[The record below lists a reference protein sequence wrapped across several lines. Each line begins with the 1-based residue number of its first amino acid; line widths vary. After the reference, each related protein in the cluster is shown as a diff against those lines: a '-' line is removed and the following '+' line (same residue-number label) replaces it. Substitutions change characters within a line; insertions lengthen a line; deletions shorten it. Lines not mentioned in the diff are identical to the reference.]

1 MNLPKTIRTQ
11 SDDSRA
17 QKHAVLPHN
26 PKRHS
31 ASFRR
36 VLVLVYGTVVL
47 FALLI
52 TGIYTVVSPQ
62 IFASNKISDLIP
74 KGQIIAGYIESTLR
88 GELSSTYLVPLI
100 GRSTS
105 QWEATV
111 WVVDANGDTLIRT
124 QQIEGRRV
132 GRLPAKLSESM
143 LPQVLSGEVATHVGS
158 MEDLTVSDGA
168 SHRKSARS
176 SGVMNGLSE
185 GSAKA
190 PETDSTEE
198 VMNGNLVVVAVPIT
212 FMDEVIGAVF
222 MAQSM
227 TEIMGGM
234 QALTNTLALSLL
246 LVGLL
251 MLPVVLFFASRMVRP
266 ITRMRTVALTMAGG
280 DLTARAEDGSN
291 DEYGELGRALN
302 YLSSELGSTISS
314 LQMERNR
321 LQSLINGLSEGII
334 AVDAKGATTL
344 INPAVYGLLN
354 LQSTDD
360 NVRAAAPDVF
370 AMFDQALSSAQAVKK
385 TVWQGDVALHISVSP
400 LLLQSGEVTGCVGI
414 VSDVTSAERLEQT
427 RRDYVANVSHEL
439 RTPLTA
445 MRALIEPLRDGLV
458 KTEEQRQQIYDVV
471 LRETMRLSRLVNDML
486 ELSRLQSGTA
496 SLSRSVFAPLP
507 LFNLIHET
515 YSAYAED
522 YQQTF
527 VYDVPE
533 DLPSVW
539 GNPDRT
545 QQVLIVL
552 LDNAFKYTPEGGVV
566 TLSACAEGDVV
577 RVRVRDTGVG
587 IPAADLPH
595 VFDRFYKVDKSHHSK
610 GTGLGLVIAYE
621 IMKHLGEEMS
631 VTSEPGQGSCFT
643 FTLHI
648 AQGSAERTAELPKAP
663 A

>member
-1 MNLPKTIRTQ
+1 MTAGR
-11 SDDSRA
+11 
-17 QKHAVLPHN
+17 

-36 VLVLVYGTVVL
+36 VLVLVYGTVIL

-111 WVVDANGDTLIRT
+111 WVVDASGDTLIRT

-266 ITRMRTVALTMAGG
+266 ITRMRTVALSMAGG

-610 GTGLGLVIAYE
+610 GTGLGLAIAYE

-648 AQGSAERTAELPKAP
+648 AQGAAEKTAELPKAP

>member
-1 MNLPKTIRTQ
+1 MTAGR
-11 SDDSRA
+11 
-17 QKHAVLPHN
+17 

-36 VLVLVYGTVVL
+36 VLVLVYGTVIL

-62 IFASNKISDLIP
+62 IFASNKITDLIP

-111 WVVDANGDTLIRT
+111 WVVDASGDTLIRT

-185 GSAKA
+185 GSAKV
-190 PETDSTEE
+190 PETESTEE

-354 LQSTDD
+354 LQSTND

-610 GTGLGLVIAYE
+610 GTGLGLAIAYE

-631 VTSEPGQGSCFT
+631 VTSEPGRGSCFT

-648 AQGSAERTAELPKAP
+648 AQGSAEKTAELPKAP

>member
-1 MNLPKTIRTQ
+1 MTAGR
-11 SDDSRA
+11 
-17 QKHAVLPHN
+17 

-36 VLVLVYGTVVL
+36 VLVLVYGTVIL

-111 WVVDANGDTLIRT
+111 WVVDASGDTLIRT

-158 MEDLTVSDGA
+158 MEDLTVSDGTGQ
-168 SHRKSARS
+168 RRSARS
-176 SGVMNGLSE
+176 SSVMNGLSE
-185 GSAKA
+185 GSAKT

-302 YLSSELGSTISS
+302 HLSSELGSTISS

-577 RVRVRDTGVG
+577 RVRVCDTGVG

-610 GTGLGLVIAYE
+610 GTGLGLAIAYE

-631 VTSEPGQGSCFT
+631 VTSEPGRGSCFT

-648 AQGSAERTAELPKAP
+648 AQGAAEKTAELPKAP

>member
-1 MNLPKTIRTQ
+1 MTAGR
-11 SDDSRA
+11 
-17 QKHAVLPHN
+17 

-36 VLVLVYGTVVL
+36 VLVLVYGTVIL

-111 WVVDANGDTLIRT
+111 WVVDASGDTLIRT

-168 SHRKSARS
+168 SHRKSAWS
-176 SGVMNGLSE
+176 SSVMNGLSE

-610 GTGLGLVIAYE
+610 GTGLGLAIAYE

-648 AQGSAERTAELPKAP
+648 AQGSAEKTAEPPKAP

>member
-1 MNLPKTIRTQ
+1 MTAGR
-11 SDDSRA
+11 
-17 QKHAVLPHN
+17 

-36 VLVLVYGTVVL
+36 VLVLVYGTVIL

-111 WVVDANGDTLIRT
+111 WVVDASGDTLIRT

-168 SHRKSARS
+168 SHRKSAWS
-176 SGVMNGLSE
+176 SSVMNGLSE

-302 YLSSELGSTISS
+302 YLSSELGNTISS

-610 GTGLGLVIAYE
+610 GTGLGLAIAYE

-648 AQGSAERTAELPKAP
+648 AQGTAEKTAELPKAP

>member
-1 MNLPKTIRTQ
+1 MT
-11 SDDSRA
+11 
-17 QKHAVLPHN
+17 AVRL
-26 PKRHS
+26 KRHS

-36 VLVLVYGTVVL
+36 VLVLVYGTVIL

-111 WVVDANGDTLIRT
+111 WVVDASGDTLIRT

-168 SHRKSARS
+168 SHRKSAWS
-176 SGVMNGLSE
+176 SSVMNGLSE
-185 GSAKA
+185 GSTKA

-610 GTGLGLVIAYE
+610 GTGLGLAIAYE

-648 AQGSAERTAELPKAP
+648 AQGSAEKTAELPKAP

>member
-1 MNLPKTIRTQ
+1 MNLPKPVR
-11 SDDSRA
+11 
-17 QKHAVLPHN
+17 K
-26 PKRHS
+26 PKNDAPYSSMRHS

-36 VLVLVYGTVVL
+36 VLALVYGTVIL

-62 IFASNKISDLIP
+62 IFANNKISDLIP

-111 WVVDANGDTLIRT
+111 WVVDAGGDTLIRT

-168 SHRKSARS
+168 SQRKSAWS
-176 SGVMNGLSE
+176 SSVMNGLSE
-185 GSAKA
+185 GSAKT

-610 GTGLGLVIAYE
+610 GTGLGLAIAYE

-631 VTSEPGQGSCFT
+631 VTSEPGRGSCFT

-648 AQGSAERTAELPKAP
+648 AQGAAEKTAELPKAP

>member
-1 MNLPKTIRTQ
+1 MTAGR
-11 SDDSRA
+11 
-17 QKHAVLPHN
+17 
-26 PKRHS
+26 PKRYS

-36 VLVLVYGTVVL
+36 VLVLVYGTVIL

-111 WVVDANGDTLIRT
+111 WVVDASGDTLIRT

-168 SHRKSARS
+168 SHRKSAWS
-176 SGVMNGLSE
+176 SSVMNGLSE

-610 GTGLGLVIAYE
+610 GTGLGLAIAYE

-648 AQGSAERTAELPKAP
+648 AQGAAEKMAELPKAP

>member
-1 MNLPKTIRTQ
+1 MTAGR
-11 SDDSRA
+11 
-17 QKHAVLPHN
+17 

-36 VLVLVYGTVVL
+36 VLVLVYGTVIL

-111 WVVDANGDTLIRT
+111 WVVDASGDTLIRT

-185 GSAKA
+185 GSAKV

-610 GTGLGLVIAYE
+610 GTGLGLAIAYE

-648 AQGSAERTAELPKAP
+648 AQGAAEKTAELPKAP

>member
-1 MNLPKTIRTQ
+1 MTAGR
-11 SDDSRA
+11 
-17 QKHAVLPHN
+17 

-36 VLVLVYGTVVL
+36 VLVLVYGTVIL

-111 WVVDANGDTLIRT
+111 WVVDASGDTLIRT

-132 GRLPAKLSESM
+132 GRLPAKLSKSM

-158 MEDLTVSDGA
+158 MEDLTVSDGT
-168 SHRKSARS
+168 SQRRSARS
-176 SGVMNGLSE
+176 SSVMNGLSE
-185 GSAKA
+185 GSAKT

-302 YLSSELGSTISS
+302 HLSSELGSTISS

-610 GTGLGLVIAYE
+610 GTGLGLAIAYE

-631 VTSEPGQGSCFT
+631 VTSEPGRGSCFT

-648 AQGSAERTAELPKAP
+648 AQGAAKLPKAP

>member
-1 MNLPKTIRTQ
+1 MTAGR
-11 SDDSRA
+11 
-17 QKHAVLPHN
+17 

-36 VLVLVYGTVVL
+36 VLVLVYGTVIL

-62 IFASNKISDLIP
+62 IFASNKITDLIP

-111 WVVDANGDTLIRT
+111 WVVDASGDTLIRT

-185 GSAKA
+185 GSAKV

-610 GTGLGLVIAYE
+610 GTGLGLAIAYE

-631 VTSEPGQGSCFT
+631 VTSEPGRGSCFT

-648 AQGSAERTAELPKAP
+648 AQGSAEKTAELPKAP

>member
-1 MNLPKTIRTQ
+1 MTAGR
-11 SDDSRA
+11 
-17 QKHAVLPHN
+17 

-36 VLVLVYGTVVL
+36 VLVLVYGTVIL

-62 IFASNKISDLIP
+62 IFASNKITDLIP

-111 WVVDANGDTLIRT
+111 WVVDASGDTLIRT

-168 SHRKSARS
+168 SHRKSAWS
-176 SGVMNGLSE
+176 SSVMNGLSE

-610 GTGLGLVIAYE
+610 GTGLGLAIAYE

-648 AQGSAERTAELPKAP
+648 AQGAAERTAELPKAP

>member
-1 MNLPKTIRTQ
+1 MTAGR
-11 SDDSRA
+11 
-17 QKHAVLPHN
+17 

-36 VLVLVYGTVVL
+36 VLVLVYGTVIL

-52 TGIYTVVSPQ
+52 TGIYTAVSPQ

-111 WVVDANGDTLIRT
+111 WVVDASGDTLIRT

-400 LLLQSGEVTGCVGI
+400 LLRQSGEVTGCVGI

-539 GNPDRT
+539 SNPDRT

-610 GTGLGLVIAYE
+610 GTGLGLAIAYE

-648 AQGSAERTAELPKAP
+648 AQGSAEKTAELPKAP

>member
-1 MNLPKTIRTQ
+1 MTAGR
-11 SDDSRA
+11 
-17 QKHAVLPHN
+17 

-36 VLVLVYGTVVL
+36 VLVLVYGTVIL

-111 WVVDANGDTLIRT
+111 WVVDASGDTLIRT

-132 GRLPAKLSESM
+132 GRLPAKLSKSM

-168 SHRKSARS
+168 SQRRSAWS
-176 SGVMNGLSE
+176 SSVMNGLSE
-185 GSAKA
+185 GSAKT

-302 YLSSELGSTISS
+302 HLSSELGSTISS

-610 GTGLGLVIAYE
+610 GTGLGLAIAYE

-631 VTSEPGQGSCFT
+631 VTSEPGRGSCFT

-648 AQGSAERTAELPKAP
+648 AQGAAELPKAP

>member
-1 MNLPKTIRTQ
+1 MTAGR
-11 SDDSRA
+11 
-17 QKHAVLPHN
+17 

-36 VLVLVYGTVVL
+36 VLVLVYGTVIL

-52 TGIYTVVSPQ
+52 TGIYTIVSPQ

-111 WVVDANGDTLIRT
+111 WVVDASGDTLIRT

-168 SHRKSARS
+168 SQRRSARS
-176 SGVMNGLSE
+176 SSVMNGLSE

-370 AMFDQALSSAQAVKK
+370 AMFDQALSSARAVKK

-610 GTGLGLVIAYE
+610 GTGLGLAIVSGILAAHKGNASLTKTKGGGLTVR
-621 IMKHLGEEMS
+621 I
-631 VTSEPGQGSCFT
+631 
-643 FTLHI
+643 
-648 AQGSAERTAELPKAP
+648 ELPLA
-663 A
+663 

>member
-1 MNLPKTIRTQ
+1 MTAGR
-11 SDDSRA
+11 
-17 QKHAVLPHN
+17 

-36 VLVLVYGTVVL
+36 VLVLVYGTVIL

-111 WVVDANGDTLIRT
+111 WVVDASGDTLIRT

-143 LPQVLSGEVATHVGS
+143 LPQVLSGEIATHVGS

-176 SGVMNGLSE
+176 SSVMNGLSE

-610 GTGLGLVIAYE
+610 GTGLGLAIAYE

-648 AQGSAERTAELPKAP
+648 AQGTAEKTAELPKAP

>member
-1 MNLPKTIRTQ
+1 MTAGR
-11 SDDSRA
+11 
-17 QKHAVLPHN
+17 

-36 VLVLVYGTVVL
+36 VLVLVYGTVIL

-111 WVVDANGDTLIRT
+111 WVVDASGDTLIRT

-143 LPQVLSGEVATHVGS
+143 LPQVLSGEIATHVGS

-280 DLTARAEDGSN
+280 DLTTRAEDGSN

-610 GTGLGLVIAYE
+610 GTGLGLAIAYE

-631 VTSEPGQGSCFT
+631 VTSEPGRGSCFT

-648 AQGSAERTAELPKAP
+648 AQGSAEKTAELPKAP

>member
-1 MNLPKTIRTQ
+1 MTAGR
-11 SDDSRA
+11 
-17 QKHAVLPHN
+17 

-36 VLVLVYGTVVL
+36 VLVLVYGTVIL

-111 WVVDANGDTLIRT
+111 WVVDASGDTLIRT

-158 MEDLTVSDGA
+158 MEDLTVSDGT
-168 SHRKSARS
+168 SQRKSARS
-176 SGVMNGLSE
+176 SSVMNGLSE
-185 GSAKA
+185 GSAKT

-212 FMDEVIGAVF
+212 FMNEVIGAVF

-302 YLSSELGSTISS
+302 HLSSELGSTISS

-370 AMFDQALSSAQAVKK
+370 AMFDQALSSAQAVRK

-610 GTGLGLVIAYE
+610 GTGLGLAIAYE

-648 AQGSAERTAELPKAP
+648 AQGAAEKTAELPKAP

>member
-1 MNLPKTIRTQ
+1 MMAGR
-11 SDDSRA
+11 
-17 QKHAVLPHN
+17 

-36 VLVLVYGTVVL
+36 VLVLVYGTVIL

-111 WVVDANGDTLIRT
+111 WVVDASGDTLIRT

-176 SGVMNGLSE
+176 SSVMNGLSE

-610 GTGLGLVIAYE
+610 GTGLGLAIAYE

-648 AQGSAERTAELPKAP
+648 AQGSAEETAELPKAP

>member
-1 MNLPKTIRTQ
+1 MTAGR
-11 SDDSRA
+11 
-17 QKHAVLPHN
+17 

-36 VLVLVYGTVVL
+36 VLVLVYGTVIL

-62 IFASNKISDLIP
+62 IFASNKITDLIP

-111 WVVDANGDTLIRT
+111 WVVDASGDTLIRT

-176 SGVMNGLSE
+176 SSVMNGLSE

-610 GTGLGLVIAYE
+610 GTGLGLAIAYE

-631 VTSEPGQGSCFT
+631 VTREPGQGSCFT

-648 AQGSAERTAELPKAP
+648 AQGSAEKTAELPKAP

>member
-1 MNLPKTIRTQ
+1 MTAGR
-11 SDDSRA
+11 
-17 QKHAVLPHN
+17 

-36 VLVLVYGTVVL
+36 VLVLVYGTVIL

-111 WVVDANGDTLIRT
+111 WVVDASGDTLIRT

-168 SHRKSARS
+168 SHRKSAWS
-176 SGVMNGLSE
+176 SSVMNGLSE
-185 GSAKA
+185 GSPKT

-321 LQSLINGLSEGII
+321 LQNLINGLSEGII

-527 VYDVPE
+527 VYDVPK

-610 GTGLGLVIAYE
+610 GTGLGLAIAYE

-631 VTSEPGQGSCFT
+631 VTSEPGRGSCFT

-648 AQGSAERTAELPKAP
+648 AQGSAKKTAELPKAP

>member
-1 MNLPKTIRTQ
+1 MTAGR
-11 SDDSRA
+11 
-17 QKHAVLPHN
+17 

-36 VLVLVYGTVVL
+36 VLVLVYGTVIL

-111 WVVDANGDTLIRT
+111 WVVDASGDTLIRT

-158 MEDLTVSDGA
+158 MADLTVSDGA
-168 SHRKSARS
+168 SQRKSAWS
-176 SGVMNGLSE
+176 SSVMNGLSE
-185 GSAKA
+185 GSAKT

-610 GTGLGLVIAYE
+610 GTGLGLAIAYE

-648 AQGSAERTAELPKAP
+648 AHSTAEKTAELPKTP

>member
-1 MNLPKTIRTQ
+1 MTAGR
-11 SDDSRA
+11 
-17 QKHAVLPHN
+17 

-36 VLVLVYGTVVL
+36 VLVLVYGTVIL

-111 WVVDANGDTLIRT
+111 WVVDASGDTLIRT

-370 AMFDQALSSAQAVKK
+370 AMFDQALSSAQAVQR

-400 LLLQSGEVTGCVGI
+400 LLLQNGEVTGCVGI

-610 GTGLGLVIAYE
+610 GTGLGLAIAYE

-648 AQGSAERTAELPKAP
+648 AQGSAEKTAELPKAP

>member
-1 MNLPKTIRTQ
+1 MTAGR
-11 SDDSRA
+11 
-17 QKHAVLPHN
+17 

-36 VLVLVYGTVVL
+36 VLVLVYGTVIL

-111 WVVDANGDTLIRT
+111 WVVDASGDTLIRT

-168 SHRKSARS
+168 SHRKSAWS
-176 SGVMNGLSE
+176 SSVMNGLSE
-185 GSAKA
+185 GSPKT

-266 ITRMRTVALTMAGG
+266 TTRMRTVALTMAGG

-610 GTGLGLVIAYE
+610 GTGLGLAIAYE

-648 AQGSAERTAELPKAP
+648 AQGSAEKTAELPKAP

>member
-1 MNLPKTIRTQ
+1 MTAGR
-11 SDDSRA
+11 
-17 QKHAVLPHN
+17 

-36 VLVLVYGTVVL
+36 VLVLVYGTVIL

-111 WVVDANGDTLIRT
+111 WVVDASGDTLIRT

-176 SGVMNGLSE
+176 SSVMNGLSE

-354 LQSTDD
+354 LQSSDD

-587 IPAADLPH
+587 IPAADLLH

-610 GTGLGLVIAYE
+610 GTGLGLAIAYE

-648 AQGSAERTAELPKAP
+648 AQGSAEKTAELPKAP

>member
-1 MNLPKTIRTQ
+1 MTAGR
-11 SDDSRA
+11 
-17 QKHAVLPHN
+17 

-36 VLVLVYGTVVL
+36 VLVLVYGTVIL

-111 WVVDANGDTLIRT
+111 WVVDASGDTLIRT

-168 SHRKSARS
+168 SHRKSAWS
-176 SGVMNGLSE
+176 SSVMNGLSE

-370 AMFDQALSSAQAVKK
+370 AMFDQALSSARAVKK

-610 GTGLGLVIAYE
+610 GTGLGLAIAYE

>member
-1 MNLPKTIRTQ
+1 MTAGR
-11 SDDSRA
+11 
-17 QKHAVLPHN
+17 

-36 VLVLVYGTVVL
+36 VLVLVYGTVIL

-111 WVVDANGDTLIRT
+111 WVVDASGDTLIRT

-176 SGVMNGLSE
+176 SSVMNGLSE
-185 GSAKA
+185 GSAKT

-302 YLSSELGSTISS
+302 YLSSELGNTISS

-610 GTGLGLVIAYE
+610 GTGLGLAIAYE

>member
-1 MNLPKTIRTQ
+1 MTAGR
-11 SDDSRA
+11 
-17 QKHAVLPHN
+17 

-36 VLVLVYGTVVL
+36 VLVLVYGTVIL

-111 WVVDANGDTLIRT
+111 WVVDASGDTLIRT

-168 SHRKSARS
+168 SHRKSAWS
-176 SGVMNGLSE
+176 SSVMNGLSE

-302 YLSSELGSTISS
+302 YLSSELGNTISS

-385 TVWQGDVALHISVSP
+385 TVWQGDVALHIAASP

-610 GTGLGLVIAYE
+610 GTGLGLAIAYE

-648 AQGSAERTAELPKAP
+648 AQGTAEKTAELPKAP

>member
-1 MNLPKTIRTQ
+1 MTAGR
-11 SDDSRA
+11 
-17 QKHAVLPHN
+17 

-36 VLVLVYGTVVL
+36 VLVLVYGTVIL

-111 WVVDANGDTLIRT
+111 WVVDASGDTLIRT

-143 LPQVLSGEVATHVGS
+143 LPQVLSGEIATHVGS

-545 QQVLIVL
+545 QQVLIAL

-610 GTGLGLVIAYE
+610 GTGLGLAIAYE

-631 VTSEPGQGSCFT
+631 VTSEPGRGSCFT

-648 AQGSAERTAELPKAP
+648 AQGSAEKTAELPKAP

>member
-1 MNLPKTIRTQ
+1 MTAGR
-11 SDDSRA
+11 
-17 QKHAVLPHN
+17 

-36 VLVLVYGTVVL
+36 VLVLVYGTVIL

-111 WVVDANGDTLIRT
+111 WVVDASGDTLIRT

-610 GTGLGLVIAYE
+610 GTGLGLAIAYE

-648 AQGSAERTAELPKAP
+648 AHGSAET
-663 A
+663 

>member
-1 MNLPKTIRTQ
+1 MMK
-11 SDDSRA
+11 
-17 QKHAVLPHN
+17 
-26 PKRHS
+26 HS

-36 VLVLVYGTVVL
+36 VLVLVYGTVVV

-62 IFASNKISDLIP
+62 IFAGNKIDDLIP

-88 GELSSTYLVPLI
+88 GELSSAYLVPLI

-111 WVVDANGDTLIRT
+111 WVVDENGDTLIRT
-124 QQIEGRRV
+124 QQIDGRRV
-132 GRLPAKLSESM
+132 GRLPAKLSSSM
-143 LPQVLSGEVATHVGS
+143 LPQVLSGEVATHIGS
-158 MEDLTVSDGA
+158 MEDLSTTST
-168 SHRKSARS
+168 SRNRKSGSTNSAMSGLTADS
-176 SGVMNGLSE
+176 SK
-185 GSAKA
+185 SA
-190 PETDSTEE
+190 ETSDSTEE
-198 VMNGNLVVVAVPIT
+198 EMNGKLVVVAVPIT
-212 FMDEVIGAVF
+212 FMGDVIGAVF

-227 TEIMGGM
+227 TEIMDGM
-234 QALTNTLALSLL
+234 QALNNTLALSLL
-246 LVGLL
+246 VVALL
-251 MLPVVLFFASRMVRP
+251 LLPVVLFFASRMAKP
-266 ITRMRTVALTMAGG
+266 IANMRAVALTMAGG
-280 DLTARAEDGSN
+280 DLTARADDHSS

-314 LQMERNR
+314 LEMERNR

-334 AVDAKGATTL
+334 AVDAQGAVTL
-344 INPAVYGLLN
+344 MNPAVYGLLS
-354 LQSTDD
+354 LSDRTAD
-360 NVRAAAPDVF
+360 VRAAAPDVF
-370 AMFDQALSSAQAVKK
+370 AMFSEALRSGNIVKK
-385 TVWQGDVALHISVSP
+385 TIWQGDIALHISVSP
-400 LLLQSGEVTGCVGI
+400 LCLPGEEITGCVGI

-445 MRALIEPLRDGLV
+445 MRALMEPLRDGLV

-496 SLSRSVFAPLP
+496 SLQRSVFAPLP
-507 LFNLIHET
+507 LLNIIHET

-533 DLPSVW
+533 SLPDVT

-545 QQVLIVL
+545 QQVLIAL
-552 LDNAFKYTPEGGVV
+552 LDNAFKYTPEGGTV
-566 TLSACAEGDVV
+566 TLSAAVESDVV
-577 RVRVRDTGVG
+577 RICVRDTGVG
-587 IPAADLPH
+587 ISKEDLPH
-595 VFDRFYKVDKSHHSK
+595 VFDRFYKVDKSHHGK
-610 GTGLGLVIAYE
+610 GTGLGLAIAYE

-631 VTSEPGQGSCFT
+631 VTSELNQGSCFT

-648 AQGSAERTAELPKAP
+648 AKSSGFPPKIA
-663 A
+663 

>member
-1 MNLPKTIRTQ
+1 MTAGR
-11 SDDSRA
+11 
-17 QKHAVLPHN
+17 

-36 VLVLVYGTVVL
+36 VLVLVYGTVIL

-111 WVVDANGDTLIRT
+111 WVVDASGDTLIRT

-176 SGVMNGLSE
+176 SSVMNGLSE

-190 PETDSTEE
+190 PEIDSTEE

-280 DLTARAEDGSN
+280 DLTARAEDSSN

-610 GTGLGLVIAYE
+610 GTGLGLAIAYE

-631 VTSEPGQGSCFT
+631 VTSEPGRGSCFT

-648 AQGSAERTAELPKAP
+648 AQGAAELPKAP

>member
-1 MNLPKTIRTQ
+1 MTAGR
-11 SDDSRA
+11 
-17 QKHAVLPHN
+17 

-36 VLVLVYGTVVL
+36 VLVLVYGTVIL

-52 TGIYTVVSPQ
+52 TGIYTAVSPQ

-111 WVVDANGDTLIRT
+111 WVVDASGDTLIRT

-132 GRLPAKLSESM
+132 GRLPAKLSGSM

-334 AVDAKGATTL
+334 AVNAKGATTL

-610 GTGLGLVIAYE
+610 GTGLGLAIAYE

-648 AQGSAERTAELPKAP
+648 AQGSAEKTAELPKAP

>member
-1 MNLPKTIRTQ
+1 MTAGR
-11 SDDSRA
+11 
-17 QKHAVLPHN
+17 

-36 VLVLVYGTVVL
+36 VLVLVYGTVIL

-62 IFASNKISDLIP
+62 IFASNKITDLIP

-111 WVVDANGDTLIRT
+111 WVVDASGDTLIRT

-176 SGVMNGLSE
+176 SSVMNGLSE

-400 LLLQSGEVTGCVGI
+400 LLRQSGEVTGCVGI

-610 GTGLGLVIAYE
+610 GTGLGLAIAYE

-648 AQGSAERTAELPKAP
+648 AQGAAEKTAELPKAP

>member
-1 MNLPKTIRTQ
+1 MT
-11 SDDSRA
+11 
-17 QKHAVLPHN
+17 AVRL
-26 PKRHS
+26 KRHS

-36 VLVLVYGTVVL
+36 VLVLVYGTVIL

-111 WVVDANGDTLIRT
+111 WVVDASGDTLIRT

-176 SGVMNGLSE
+176 SSVMNGLSE

-533 DLPSVW
+533 DLPNVW

-610 GTGLGLVIAYE
+610 GTGLGLAIAYE

-648 AQGSAERTAELPKAP
+648 AQGAAEKTAELPKTP